1 MDENVTTAEE
11 INFYPAT
18 KFHYLLILKNNLLPI
33 VKVIE
38 VIASSEISFDDAVK
52 NCITEVSKTIHNID
66 SVYVKDFKVHVKNG
80 KPHSYGVICKV
91 SFRLDA
97 DR

>member
-1 MDENVTTAEE
+1 M
-11 INFYPAT
+11 
-18 KFHYLLILKNNLLPI
+18 PI

-38 VIASSEISFDDAVK
+38 VIASSEKGFDDAIK
-52 NCITEVSKTIHNID
+52 NCIAEVSKTVHNID
-66 SVYVKDFKVHVKNG
+66 SVYVKDFKVHVKDG
-80 KPHSYGVICKV
+80 KPLSYGVICKV